1 MIDDK
6 PGRRDD
12 RRKLTKSAIGAVAL
26 ELPDVNPN
34 DLTAWD
40 KAALD
45 QIREIKRA
53 AELEEYR
60 VELKR
65 VFDRHKPHKVMHL
78 AAESHVDRSID
89 GPAAFVQTNMVGT
102 YCLLEA
108 ARQYWMEL
116 DTASKA
122 VKSFVFDGLA
132 MAMTH
137 WNNK

>member
-12 RRKLTKSAIGAVAL
+12 RRKLTKSAITAVAL

-53 AELEEYR
+53 AELEEVAR
-60 VELKR
+60 RTWHSASSRALPRTCLEHPATTALR
-65 VFDRHKPHKVMHL
+65 RL
-78 AAESHVDRSID
+78 ASEVIPAQGAQFNAKFRFESCTFTSR
-89 GPAAFVQTNMVGT
+89 T
-102 YCLLEA
+102 
-108 ARQYWMEL
+108 
-116 DTASKA
+116 
-122 VKSFVFDGLA
+122 
-132 MAMTH
+132 
-137 WNNK
+137 

>member
-12 RRKLTKSAIGAVAL
+12 RRKLTKSAITAVAL

-40 KAALD
+40 KAALA

-65 VFDRHKPHKVMHL
+65 VFEL
-78 AAESHVDRSID
+78 AGLNYKLSEQDFWRQVHAKAEQARSQD
-89 GPAAFVQTNMVGT
+89 
-102 YCLLEA
+102 
-108 ARQYWMEL
+108 
-116 DTASKA
+116 
-122 VKSFVFDGLA
+122 
-132 MAMTH
+132 
-137 WNNK
+137 

>member
-12 RRKLTKSAIGAVAL
+12 RRKLTKSAITAVAL

-60 VELKR
+60 AELKR
-65 VFDRHKPHKVMHL
+65 VFEL
-78 AAESHVDRSID
+78 AGLNYKLSEQDFWQQVHARAKQARSQD
-89 GPAAFVQTNMVGT
+89 
-102 YCLLEA
+102 
-108 ARQYWMEL
+108 
-116 DTASKA
+116 
-122 VKSFVFDGLA
+122 
-132 MAMTH
+132 
-137 WNNK
+137 

>member
-1 MIDDK
+1 LIDDK

-12 RRKLTKSAIGAVAL
+12 RRKLTKSAITAVAL

-40 KAALD
+40 KAALA

-65 VFDRHKPHKVMHL
+65 VFEL
-78 AAESHVDRSID
+78 AGLNYKLSEQDFWRQVHARAKRARSQD
-89 GPAAFVQTNMVGT
+89 
-102 YCLLEA
+102 
-108 ARQYWMEL
+108 
-116 DTASKA
+116 
-122 VKSFVFDGLA
+122 
-132 MAMTH
+132 
-137 WNNK
+137 

>member
-1 MIDDK
+1 MIDDN

-12 RRKLTKSAIGAVAL
+12 RRKQTKSAITAVAL

-60 VELKR
+60 AELKR
-65 VFDRHKPHKVMHL
+65 VFEL
-78 AAESHVDRSID
+78 AGLNYKLSEQDFWQQVHARAKQARSQD
-89 GPAAFVQTNMVGT
+89 
-102 YCLLEA
+102 
-108 ARQYWMEL
+108 
-116 DTASKA
+116 
-122 VKSFVFDGLA
+122 
-132 MAMTH
+132 
-137 WNNK
+137 

>member
-12 RRKLTKSAIGAVAL
+12 RRQLTKSAIAAVAL

-45 QIREIKRA
+45 QVHEIKRA

-60 VELKR
+60 AELIR
-65 VFDRHKPHKVMHL
+65 VFEL
-78 AAESHVDRSID
+78 AGLNYKLAEQNFWRQVHERAKQARSQD
-89 GPAAFVQTNMVGT
+89 
-102 YCLLEA
+102 
-108 ARQYWMEL
+108 
-116 DTASKA
+116 
-122 VKSFVFDGLA
+122 
-132 MAMTH
+132 
-137 WNNK
+137 

>member
-6 PGRRDD
+6 PGRKDD
-12 RRKLTKSAIGAVAL
+12 RRQLTKSAIAAVAL

-60 VELKR
+60 AELKR
-65 VFDRHKPHKVMHL
+65 VFEL
-78 AAESHVDRSID
+78 AGLNYKLSEQDFWRQVHARAEQARSQD
-89 GPAAFVQTNMVGT
+89 
-102 YCLLEA
+102 
-108 ARQYWMEL
+108 
-116 DTASKA
+116 
-122 VKSFVFDGLA
+122 
-132 MAMTH
+132 
-137 WNNK
+137 

>member
-12 RRKLTKSAIGAVAL
+12 RRQLTKSAIAAVAL

-40 KAALD
+40 KAALN
-45 QIREIKRA
+45 QVHEIKRA

-65 VFDRHKPHKVMHL
+65 VFELAGLNYKLAEQNFWRKVHER
-78 AAESHVDRSID
+78 AKQARSQD
-89 GPAAFVQTNMVGT
+89 
-102 YCLLEA
+102 
-108 ARQYWMEL
+108 
-116 DTASKA
+116 
-122 VKSFVFDGLA
+122 
-132 MAMTH
+132 
-137 WNNK
+137 

>member
-6 PGRRDD
+6 PGRKDD
-12 RRKLTKSAIGAVAL
+12 RRQLTKSAIATVAL

-60 VELKR
+60 AELMR
-65 VFDRHKPHKVMHL
+65 VFEL
-78 AAESHVDRSID
+78 AGLNYKLSEQDFWRQVHARAEQARSQD
-89 GPAAFVQTNMVGT
+89 
-102 YCLLEA
+102 
-108 ARQYWMEL
+108 
-116 DTASKA
+116 
-122 VKSFVFDGLA
+122 
-132 MAMTH
+132 
-137 WNNK
+137 

>member
-1 MIDDK
+1 LIDDK

-12 RRKLTKSAIGAVAL
+12 RRKLTKSAITAVAL

-40 KAALD
+40 KAALA

-65 VFDRHKPHKVMHL
+65 VFEL
-78 AAESHVDRSID
+78 AGLNYKLSEQDFWRQVHAKAEQARSQD
-89 GPAAFVQTNMVGT
+89 
-102 YCLLEA
+102 
-108 ARQYWMEL
+108 
-116 DTASKA
+116 
-122 VKSFVFDGLA
+122 
-132 MAMTH
+132 
-137 WNNK
+137 

>member
-12 RRKLTKSAIGAVAL
+12 RRKLTKSAIAAVAL

-45 QIREIKRA
+45 QVHEIKRA

-60 VELKR
+60 AELMR
-65 VFDRHKPHKVMHL
+65 VFEL
-78 AAESHVDRSID
+78 AGLNYKLSEQDFWQQVHARAKQARSQD
-89 GPAAFVQTNMVGT
+89 
-102 YCLLEA
+102 
-108 ARQYWMEL
+108 
-116 DTASKA
+116 
-122 VKSFVFDGLA
+122 
-132 MAMTH
+132 
-137 WNNK
+137 

>member
-12 RRKLTKSAIGAVAL
+12 RRRQTKSAIAAVAL

-60 VELKR
+60 AELKR
-65 VFDRHKPHKVMHL
+65 VFEL
-78 AAESHVDRSID
+78 AGLNYKLSEQDFWQQVHARAKQARSQD
-89 GPAAFVQTNMVGT
+89 
-102 YCLLEA
+102 
-108 ARQYWMEL
+108 
-116 DTASKA
+116 
-122 VKSFVFDGLA
+122 
-132 MAMTH
+132 
-137 WNNK
+137 

>member
-6 PGRRDD
+6 LGRRDD
-12 RRKLTKSAIGAVAL
+12 RRQLTKSAIAAVAL

-60 VELKR
+60 AELMR
-65 VFDRHKPHKVMHL
+65 VFEL
-78 AAESHVDRSID
+78 AGLNYKLSEQDFWQQVHARGKQARSQD
-89 GPAAFVQTNMVGT
+89 
-102 YCLLEA
+102 
-108 ARQYWMEL
+108 
-116 DTASKA
+116 
-122 VKSFVFDGLA
+122 
-132 MAMTH
+132 
-137 WNNK
+137 

>member
-12 RRKLTKSAIGAVAL
+12 RRQLTKSAIAAVAI

-40 KAALD
+40 KATLD

-60 VELKR
+60 AELKR
-65 VFDRHKPHKVMHL
+65 VFEL
-78 AAESHVDRSID
+78 AGLNYKLSEQDFWQQVHARAKQARSQD
-89 GPAAFVQTNMVGT
+89 
-102 YCLLEA
+102 
-108 ARQYWMEL
+108 
-116 DTASKA
+116 
-122 VKSFVFDGLA
+122 
-132 MAMTH
+132 
-137 WNNK
+137 

>member
-12 RRKLTKSAIGAVAL
+12 RRQLTKSAIAAVAL

-60 VELKR
+60 AELMR
-65 VFDRHKPHKVMHL
+65 VFELAGLNYKLSEQDFWRKVHER
-78 AAESHVDRSID
+78 AKQARSQD
-89 GPAAFVQTNMVGT
+89 
-102 YCLLEA
+102 
-108 ARQYWMEL
+108 
-116 DTASKA
+116 
-122 VKSFVFDGLA
+122 
-132 MAMTH
+132 
-137 WNNK
+137 

>member
-6 PGRRDD
+6 LGRRDD
-12 RRKLTKSAIGAVAL
+12 RRQLTKSAIAAVAL

-60 VELKR
+60 AELKR
-65 VFDRHKPHKVMHL
+65 VFEL
-78 AAESHVDRSID
+78 AGLNYKLSEQDFWQQVHARGKQARSQD
-89 GPAAFVQTNMVGT
+89 
-102 YCLLEA
+102 
-108 ARQYWMEL
+108 
-116 DTASKA
+116 
-122 VKSFVFDGLA
+122 
-132 MAMTH
+132 
-137 WNNK
+137 

>member
-6 PGRRDD
+6 PGRKDD
-12 RRKLTKSAIGAVAL
+12 RRQLTKSAITAVAL

-60 VELKR
+60 AELKR
-65 VFDRHKPHKVMHL
+65 VFEL
-78 AAESHVDRSID
+78 AGLNYKLSEQDFWRQVHARAKQARSQD
-89 GPAAFVQTNMVGT
+89 
-102 YCLLEA
+102 
-108 ARQYWMEL
+108 
-116 DTASKA
+116 
-122 VKSFVFDGLA
+122 
-132 MAMTH
+132 
-137 WNNK
+137 

>member
-12 RRKLTKSAIGAVAL
+12 RRQLTKSAIAAVAL

-60 VELKR
+60 AELMR
-65 VFDRHKPHKVMHL
+65 VFEL
-78 AAESHVDRSID
+78 AGLNYKLSEQDFWQQVHARAKQARSQD
-89 GPAAFVQTNMVGT
+89 
-102 YCLLEA
+102 
-108 ARQYWMEL
+108 
-116 DTASKA
+116 
-122 VKSFVFDGLA
+122 
-132 MAMTH
+132 
-137 WNNK
+137 

>member
-6 PGRRDD
+6 PGRKDN
-12 RRKLTKSAIGAVAL
+12 RRQLTKSAIAAVAL

-60 VELKR
+60 AELMR
-65 VFDRHKPHKVMHL
+65 VFEL
-78 AAESHVDRSID
+78 AGLNYKLSQQDFWRQVHAKAEQARSQD
-89 GPAAFVQTNMVGT
+89 
-102 YCLLEA
+102 
-108 ARQYWMEL
+108 
-116 DTASKA
+116 
-122 VKSFVFDGLA
+122 
-132 MAMTH
+132 
-137 WNNK
+137 

>member
-12 RRKLTKSAIGAVAL
+12 RRQLTKSAIAAVAL

-60 VELKR
+60 AELKR
-65 VFDRHKPHKVMHL
+65 VFEL
-78 AAESHVDRSID
+78 AGLNYKLSEQDFWQQVHARAKQARSQD
-89 GPAAFVQTNMVGT
+89 
-102 YCLLEA
+102 
-108 ARQYWMEL
+108 
-116 DTASKA
+116 
-122 VKSFVFDGLA
+122 
-132 MAMTH
+132 
-137 WNNK
+137 

>member
-1 MIDDK
+1 MTDDK

-12 RRKLTKSAIGAVAL
+12 RRQVTKSAIAAVAL

-60 VELKR
+60 AELKR
-65 VFDRHKPHKVMHL
+65 VFEL
-78 AAESHVDRSID
+78 AGLNYKLSEKDFWRQVHARAKQARSQD
-89 GPAAFVQTNMVGT
+89 
-102 YCLLEA
+102 
-108 ARQYWMEL
+108 
-116 DTASKA
+116 
-122 VKSFVFDGLA
+122 
-132 MAMTH
+132 
-137 WNNK
+137 

>member
-1 MIDDK
+1 MIDDY

-12 RRKLTKSAIGAVAL
+12 RRRLTKSAIAAVAL

-60 VELKR
+60 AELKR
-65 VFDRHKPHKVMHL
+65 VFEL
-78 AAESHVDRSID
+78 AGLNYKLSEQDFWRQVHARANQARSQD
-89 GPAAFVQTNMVGT
+89 
-102 YCLLEA
+102 
-108 ARQYWMEL
+108 
-116 DTASKA
+116 
-122 VKSFVFDGLA
+122 
-132 MAMTH
+132 
-137 WNNK
+137 

>member
-6 PGRRDD
+6 PGRKDN
-12 RRKLTKSAIGAVAL
+12 RRQLTKSAIAAVAL

-60 VELKR
+60 AELMR
-65 VFDRHKPHKVMHL
+65 VFELAGLNYKLSEQDFWRKVH
-78 AAESHVDRSID
+78 ARAEQARSQD
-89 GPAAFVQTNMVGT
+89 
-102 YCLLEA
+102 
-108 ARQYWMEL
+108 
-116 DTASKA
+116 
-122 VKSFVFDGLA
+122 
-132 MAMTH
+132 
-137 WNNK
+137 

>member
-12 RRKLTKSAIGAVAL
+12 RRKLTKSAIAAVAL

-45 QIREIKRA
+45 QLREIKRA

-60 VELKR
+60 AELKR
-65 VFDRHKPHKVMHL
+65 VFEL
-78 AAESHVDRSID
+78 AGLNYKLSEQDFWQQVHARAKQARSQD
-89 GPAAFVQTNMVGT
+89 
-102 YCLLEA
+102 
-108 ARQYWMEL
+108 
-116 DTASKA
+116 
-122 VKSFVFDGLA
+122 
-132 MAMTH
+132 
-137 WNNK
+137 

>member
-1 MIDDK
+1 MIDDH

-12 RRKLTKSAIGAVAL
+12 RRQLTKSAITAVAL

-60 VELKR
+60 AELKR
-65 VFDRHKPHKVMHL
+65 VFEL
-78 AAESHVDRSID
+78 AGLNYKLSEQDFWQQVHARAKQARSQD
-89 GPAAFVQTNMVGT
+89 
-102 YCLLEA
+102 
-108 ARQYWMEL
+108 
-116 DTASKA
+116 
-122 VKSFVFDGLA
+122 
-132 MAMTH
+132 
-137 WNNK
+137 

>member
-12 RRKLTKSAIGAVAL
+12 RRQLTKSAIAAVAL

-45 QIREIKRA
+45 QLREIKRA

-65 VFDRHKPHKVMHL
+65 VFEL
-78 AAESHVDRSID
+78 AGLNYKLSEQDFWQQVHARAKQARSQD
-89 GPAAFVQTNMVGT
+89 
-102 YCLLEA
+102 
-108 ARQYWMEL
+108 
-116 DTASKA
+116 
-122 VKSFVFDGLA
+122 
-132 MAMTH
+132 
-137 WNNK
+137 

>member
-12 RRKLTKSAIGAVAL
+12 RRKLTKSAIAAVAL

-60 VELKR
+60 AELKR
-65 VFDRHKPHKVMHL
+65 VFEL
-78 AAESHVDRSID
+78 AGLNYKLSEQDFWQQVHARAKQARSQD
-89 GPAAFVQTNMVGT
+89 
-102 YCLLEA
+102 
-108 ARQYWMEL
+108 
-116 DTASKA
+116 
-122 VKSFVFDGLA
+122 
-132 MAMTH
+132 
-137 WNNK
+137 

>member
-6 PGRRDD
+6 PGRKDD
-12 RRKLTKSAIGAVAL
+12 RRRLTKSAITAVAL

-40 KAALD
+40 KSALD

-65 VFDRHKPHKVMHL
+65 VFEL
-78 AAESHVDRSID
+78 AGLNYKLSEQDFWQQVQARAKQARSQD
-89 GPAAFVQTNMVGT
+89 
-102 YCLLEA
+102 
-108 ARQYWMEL
+108 
-116 DTASKA
+116 
-122 VKSFVFDGLA
+122 
-132 MAMTH
+132 
-137 WNNK
+137 